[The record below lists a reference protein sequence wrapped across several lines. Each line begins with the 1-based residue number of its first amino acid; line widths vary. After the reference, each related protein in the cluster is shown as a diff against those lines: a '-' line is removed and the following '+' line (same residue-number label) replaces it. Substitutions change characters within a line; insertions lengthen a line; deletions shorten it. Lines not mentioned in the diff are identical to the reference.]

1 MRLRLAFSRKGGCFF
16 TPKRPKKAAFFFCS
30 SGMLLAF
37 ATSAVGASSAADAAL
52 VPLPGTR
59 SRRAK
64 GADPVC
70 SKRPKLLIISAGG
83 IGTTTAISEFHKI
96 PELEANC
103 ASDSDGM
110 KHLPYNRL
118 VAEHAHQLTDVKR
131 ILYLWGNP
139 MHAVASLYRRGYQVT
154 QAMKTRSEPFSD
166 GSFGKVASERGVPR
180 TIEAYA
186 ASKHDI
192 FQMQKHIESYLTNR
206 NNTGFRPALAFL
218 QMERKTEHLDKLA
231 HFLGVPRLALKNHM
245 SSWETA
251 CRGVHRRRTHNHRTN
266 PPALPPPAHSS
277 NVTTFAT
284 SLDHNTCMLS
294 ARSRFPVAAE
304 LVDEETRFLH
314 QRKALNDS
322 VTAAR
327 EVVLA
332 ADDVAGRG
340 SKCSRSKDE
349 YVRWK
354 QAKGAEGSQP
364 IDEEPANSTSK
375 PADTDDNLT
384 FWGKAERVLMRIG
397 EVVGGDVLGGND
409 STAQQESNATKC
421 LAHNRTAQNASVQNA
436 SAQNNTAHNSTA
448 QPRPRRPTVQANTDS
463 GCQPR
468 EVVADALSE
477 ELQARINNKFK
488 GLGAITSGLDGDG
501 FWVQHRPADWKYGV
515 DYVR

>member
-1 MRLRLAFSRKGGCFF
+1 M
-16 TPKRPKKAAFFFCS
+16 
-30 SGMLLAF
+30 
-37 ATSAVGASSAADAAL
+37 
-52 VPLPGTR
+52 
-59 SRRAK
+59 
-64 GADPVC
+64 
-70 SKRPKLLIISAGG
+70 
-83 IGTTTAISEFHKI
+83 
-96 PELEANC
+96 
-103 ASDSDGM
+103 
-110 KHLPYNRL
+110 
-118 VAEHAHQLTDVKR
+118 
-131 ILYLWGNP
+131 
-139 MHAVASLYRRGYQVT
+139 
-154 QAMKTRSEPFSD
+154 
-166 GSFGKVASERGVPR
+166 PR

-251 CRGVHRRRTHNHRTN
+251 CR
-266 PPALPPPAHSS
+266 
-277 NVTTFAT
+277 
-284 SLDHNTCMLS
+284 
-294 ARSRFPVAAE
+294 AE
-304 LVDEETRFLH
+304 LADEETRFLH
-314 QRKALNDS
+314 QRTALNDS

-332 ADDVAGRG
+332 AEDVAGRG
-340 SKCSRSKDE
+340 SKGSRAKDE

-364 IDEEPANSTSK
+364 IDEEPADSTSK
-375 PADTDDNLT
+375 PSDTEDNLT
-384 FWGKAERVLMRIG
+384 FWGKAERVPMRIG
-397 EVVGGDVLGGND
+397 EVMGGDILGSND
-409 STAQQESNATKC
+409 STAQQGSNATKR

-436 SAQNNTAHNSTA
+436 LAQNNTAHNSTA

-468 EVVADALSE
+468 EVAADALSE